1 MPTVKTKLKNRTLR
15 IDPINKKKNPKKA
28 SQLTLIRK
36 TRRWTEE
43 NSRKSKFNII
53 KTLAFKV
60 EKIIINN
67 RYNIKA

>member
-36 TRRWTEE
+36 TRR
-43 NSRKSKFNII
+43 
-53 KTLAFKV
+53 
-60 EKIIINN
+60 
-67 RYNIKA
+67 